1 MVPRQL
7 GRTGISV
14 SRIGLGTTKLGRNS
28 DVKYPQA
35 FELPND
41 VAVRAL
47 IDATLEAGINLIDTA
62 PAYGTSE
69 ERLGSFLETSR
80 DHVILCTKCGENYE
94 QARSTWD
101 FSAPA
106 IERSLDR
113 SLRRLKTDHVEIL
126 LLHSNGQ
133 DIEILTQ
140 TDALA
145 ALGRAKQSGKARAIG
160 ISAKTEAGIL
170 EACRSLDIVMA
181 PFSQADATLGPALIK
196 AHEAGLGILA
206 IKGLASGGLA
216 AEPAL
221 EFVLRQPFIDAL
233 IVGTVVPEHV
243 RQAVAVAERIRL

>member
-80 DHVILCTKCGENYE
+80 NRVILCTKCGENYE

-101 FSAPA
+101 FSALG

-113 SLRRLKTDHVEIL
+113 SSAPLKNRPCRDSVTPFQWAGYRNPHPDRCAR
-126 LLHSNGQ
+126 SP
-133 DIEILTQ
+133 
-140 TDALA
+140 
-145 ALGRAKQSGKARAIG
+145 RAR
-160 ISAKTEAGIL
+160 
-170 EACRSLDIVMA
+170 
-181 PFSQADATLGPALIK
+181 
-196 AHEAGLGILA
+196 
-206 IKGLASGGLA
+206 
-216 AEPAL
+216 
-221 EFVLRQPFIDAL
+221 
-233 IVGTVVPEHV
+233 
-243 RQAVAVAERIRL
+243 

>member
-1 MVPRQL
+1 
-7 GRTGISV
+7 
-14 SRIGLGTTKLGRNS
+14 
-28 DVKYPQA
+28 VKYPQA

-47 IDATLEAGINLIDTA
+47 IDASLEAGINLIDTA

-69 ERLGSFLETSR
+69 ERLGSFLEASR
-80 DHVILCTKCGENYE
+80 DHIILCTKCGENYE

-133 DIEILTQ
+133 DIEILTR

-145 ALGRAKQSGKARAIG
+145 ALERAKQSGKARAIG
-160 ISAKTEAGIL
+160 ISAKTETGIL
-170 EACRSLDIVMA
+170 EACRSLDVVMA
-181 PFSQADATLGPALIK
+181 PFSQADASLGPALFK
-196 AHEAGLGILA
+196 AHQAGAGILA

-216 AEPAL
+216 AAPAL

-233 IVGTVVPEHV
+233 IVGTVAPEHL
-243 RQAVAVAERIRL
+243 RQAVAAAERIHV